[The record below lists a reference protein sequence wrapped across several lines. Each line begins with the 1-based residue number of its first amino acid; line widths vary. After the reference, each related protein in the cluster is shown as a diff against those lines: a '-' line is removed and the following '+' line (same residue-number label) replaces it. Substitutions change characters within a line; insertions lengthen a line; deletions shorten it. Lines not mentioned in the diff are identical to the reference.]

1 MSFFGEFVI
10 GEARY
15 RVDFAKAQD
24 IAIALDFSGTQP
36 SHFGAGRATAEPM
49 RAGGFVGDT
58 AQGGSCN
65 VPEIRLNIHCN
76 GTHTESLAH
85 IAHNAAPVHRALAQ
99 SLHPGVLVSLVPV
112 ASGDCSESYLPPHQ
126 AGDRLITR
134 AALEQALADYAD
146 AQLKALVIR
155 TLPNAPDKLGYRYGA
170 DGFPPFLSLDA
181 MAYLLE
187 RGVEH
192 LLVDFPSVDKMYDEG
207 YLEVHH
213 RFWNV
218 PQRGHLAGPEAWSHK
233 SITELVFVPDHIL
246 DGEYLVELSI
256 PAFLLD
262 AAPSRPRLY
271 ALEKI

>member
-1 MSFFGEFVI
+1 MSFHGEFVI
-10 GEARY
+10 GGSRY
-15 RVDFAKAQD
+15 RVDFAKALD

-36 SHFGAGRATAEPM
+36 NHFGAAPATMEPM

-65 VPEIRLNIHCN
+65 VPEIRLNPHCN

-85 IAHNAAPVHRALAQ
+85 IAHNAAPVHLALTQ

-112 ASGDCSESYLPPHQ
+112 ASEACAEAYLPAHQ
-126 AGDRLITR
+126 PGDRLITR

-155 TLPNAPDKLGYRYGA
+155 SLPNSRDKLGFRYGE
-170 DGFPPFLSLDA
+170 DGFPPFLSLPA

-213 RFWNV
+213 RFWNI
-218 PQRGHLAGPEAWSHK
+218 PERAHLAGPEALSHK
-233 SITELVFVPDHIL
+233 SITELVFVPDTIA
-246 DGEYLVELSI
+246 DGFYLVELSI

-271 ALEKI
+271 ALEIC